1 MVDNNNWVKEILSDQ
16 NIALIGFADLTEF
29 DSDSRFELKYGISIA
44 IALNYEIV
52 AKIPYGPSMEY
63 YNEYKKVSEQLKFV
77 SNFLVEKIEERG
89 FNAISISRKKQNEN
103 FRTPFPLKTLAT
115 RSGLGWIGR
124 SAALITKQY
133 GNAIRLGGILTN
145 MPLKTGVPINSS
157 FCGDCM
163 ECVKNCPGNAIIGNL
178 WELHTDRDELL
189 NAYECK
195 KTVIDRGKI
204 FGITEGSCGV
214 CLAVCPWTKKYIEY
228 SNKAEI

>member
-1 MVDNNNWVKEILSDQ
+1 
-16 NIALIGFADLTEF
+16 
-29 DSDSRFELKYGISIA
+29 
-44 IALNYEIV
+44 
-52 AKIPYGPSMEY
+52 
-63 YNEYKKVSEQLKFV
+63 
-77 SNFLVEKIEERG
+77 
-89 FNAISISRKKQNEN
+89 
-103 FRTPFPLKTLAT
+103 
-115 RSGLGWIGR
+115 
-124 SAALITKQY
+124 
-133 GNAIRLGGILTN
+133 